1 MLNVACKSPEH
12 RITFIK
18 LIYCL
23 RKLTDFDKMAR
34 IIQTPVLLNVLPWL
48 WYFCVHRRNGNW

>member
-34 IIQTPVLLNVLPWL
+34 IIQTPVLLNVLP
-48 WYFCVHRRNGNW
+48 